1 MYFYRTIL
9 VGLTIFLNAFD
20 SGAQLYQ
27 ISDFSMKK
35 IEILDSVG
43 KRFQFELEIYNDFGE
58 PILINKELTY
68 ELTTGSLYVYKSD
81 SNWVFSR
88 FDLLSDYDYL
98 INYYNEVYFLPI
110 DKIDTIIEYDGFG
123 FIARNKDG
131 YLIYN
136 TEIQDSYSWIPYFVY
151 TTEKPLLFHQYSNGD
166 YPEQRYFIKSNKK
179 SNTYE
184 LHNLISEEI
193 IKEIKA
199 DSILS
204 IPDTWSKHLLI
215 KKDSKIQLVDYT
227 TDSLILDDIQ
237 SYFLSRNEDSTSAFK
252 YACLFYDERGE
263 LVEHVD
269 RMYNRYNVPELYY
282 NGSTILTYF
291 VEGGFS
297 SFPIS
302 QIHEINLLG
311 QPQGGGSEY
320 LPYGFSLKTDSNYYI
335 LCFFETLKKEVFKL
349 NDTLGVYSVAPQ
361 YNVIFDAKN
370 NQIVFDSISDFRS
383 IHSNV
388 LYIKTKNNYLYT
400 PEGKLLDNST
410 IPGLYNDNYITEI
423 LLQNSGIRAL
433 HHQYFKVDYQNIVN
447 QIAQGS
453 DGQYWSCVFNYIVF
467 SIDSASFET
476 RLMLCNELVARY
488 PNINE
493 LNYIQALLYLNLS
506 NTEQCKAAVKK
517 MELYA
522 ADVQNSMRIAAF
534 KQLLFSNS
542 KKTRNLFISDL
553 FNVIA
558 ILEKNSKDPY
568 LLADLYVLLIKH
580 DVIQNVKEINTCELI
595 EKFDLLISKG
605 NISPSELLT
614 SDLNILNEK
623 RTKCL

>member
-1 MYFYRTIL
+1 MHLYRTIL

-27 ISDFSMKK
+27 ISNFSTPK

-68 ELTTGSLYVYKSD
+68 ELETGSLYVYKSD

-98 INYYNEVYFLPI
+98 IDYYNEVYFLPI
-110 DKIDTIIEYDGFG
+110 DKIDTIIEYDRFG
-123 FIARNKDG
+123 FLARNKDG
-131 YLIYN
+131 YLIY
-136 TEIQDSYSWIPYFVY
+136 TTKIQESYSWIFVY

-311 QPQGGGSEY
+311 QPEGEGSEY
-320 LPYGFSLKTDSNYYI
+320 LPYGFSFQTDSNSYI
-335 LCFFETLKKEVFKL
+335 QSFGTLKKEVLKL
-349 NDTLGVYSVAPQ
+349 NDTLGVFSVAAQ
-361 YNVIFDAKN
+361 YYQIFDAKN
-370 NQIVFDSISDFRS
+370 NQIVIDSISDFRS

-388 LYIKTKNNYLYT
+388 LYIKTNYNYLYVT
-400 PEGKLLDNST
+400 GGKLQEAST
-410 IPGLYNDNYITEI
+410 IPEFYDADYLTEI
-423 LLQNSGIRAL
+423 LLQNSGFRAL
-433 HHQYFKVDYQNIVN
+433 HHQYFEVDYQNIVN

-453 DGQYWSCVFNYIVF
+453 DGQYWSCVFNFIMF
-467 SIDSASFET
+467 PIDSASIET
-476 RLMLCNELVARY
+476 RLMLCNQLIARH
-488 PNINE
+488 PTHNE
-493 LNYIQALLYLNLS
+493 LNYIQALLHLNLFDS
-506 NTEQCKAAVKK
+506 EQCKAAVKK

-522 ADVQNSMRIAAF
+522 DDVQNSMRIAAF

-542 KKTRNLFISDL
+542 KKTRNLFITDL
-553 FNVIA
+553 IEVIVM
-558 ILEKNSKDPY
+558 LEKNSKDPY

-580 DVIQNVKEINTCELI
+580 DVIQNVKEINSCELI

-605 NISPSELLT
+605 NISPSEFFT
-614 SDLNILNEK
+614 SDFNILNEK
-623 RTKCL
+623 RTKCP

>member
-1 MYFYRTIL
+1 M
-9 VGLTIFLNAFD
+9 
-20 SGAQLYQ
+20 
-27 ISDFSMKK
+27 
-35 IEILDSVG
+35 LDSVG
-43 KRFQFELEIYNDFGE
+43 KRFQFEVEIYNDFGE
-58 PILINKELTY
+58 PIPINKELTY
-68 ELTTGSLYVYKSD
+68 VLTTGSLYVYKSD
-81 SNWVFSR
+81 SNWVLTR
-88 FDLLSDYDYL
+88 FDLSLDYD
-98 INYYNEVYFLPI
+98 NYSFDNYCDVYFLPI

-131 YLIYN
+131 YLIYS
-136 TEIQDSYSWIPYFVY
+136 TEFQDSYSWIPYFVY

-166 YPEQRYFIKSNKK
+166 YPKQRYFVKSNKK

-184 LHNLISEEI
+184 LHNLISEGL

-204 IPDTWSKHLLI
+204 IPDTWSNHLLI
-215 KKDSKIQLVDYT
+215 KKDSKIQLVDYI

-237 SYFLSRNEDSTSAFK
+237 SYFLSRNEDTTSAFN
-252 YACLFYDERGE
+252 YACLFFDKRGE
-263 LVEHVD
+263 LVEHVE
-269 RMYNRYNVPELYY
+269 RNYNQYYVPELIY
-282 NGSTILTYF
+282 NGSTLLSYF

-297 SFPIS
+297 SYSLPHLKDINMLGLPAGTIS
-302 QIHEINLLG
+302 ASGE
-311 QPQGGGSEY
+311 GSEY
-320 LPYGFSLKTDSNYYI
+320 LPYGFSFQTDSNSYI
-335 LCFFETLKKEVFKL
+335 QSFGTLKKEVLKL
-349 NDTLGVYSVAPQ
+349 NDTLGVFSVAAQ
-361 YNVIFDAKN
+361 YYQIFDAKN
-370 NQIVFDSISDFRS
+370 NQIVIDSISDFRS

-400 PEGKLLDNST
+400 AEGKLLDNST
-410 IPGLYNDNYITEI
+410 IPGSYNDNYITDI

-447 QIAQGS
+447 QIAQGT
-453 DGQYWSCVFNYIVF
+453 DGQYWSCVFNYIMF

-476 RLMLCNELVARY
+476 RLMLCNQLIARH
-488 PNINE
+488 PTLNE

-506 NTEQCKAAVKK
+506 NSEQCKEAVKK

-542 KKTRNLFISDL
+542 KKSRNLFINDL
-553 FNVIA
+553 TEVIA
-558 ILEKNSKDPY
+558 MLEKNSKDPY

-580 DVIQNVKEINTCELI
+580 DVIQNLKEINSCELI

-623 RTKCL
+623 RTKCP